1 MKKVYEASLPGCS
14 TVYSNAVALFSNRTM
29 PILSRLVV
37 LLCLSVLG
45 STAAY
50 AQPCSGVSCTIGY
63 APVPVVPPAPPL
75 PPGEIILCLNAL
87 GNGEITA
94 SLMGPYTTTS
104 NGVCCTVV
112 KVWENAAA
120 TNPLV
125 PADADYEVDCSD
137 IGRTIQVWVTRE
149 VNLPPP
155 GGPGRSAALPFTILI
170 ADCTPPNITCPAP
183 QTLTCLADYTAALPP
198 NPMTEAQFEALG
210 GGADASD
217 NCTIDRVEYSD
228 AYSDIVCTNKF
239 KVTRTYIAYDQS
251 GNSKSCT
258 QMITVSDNVAPTFTT
273 LPQDLTLD
281 CPNPNLGGFVYGAQV
296 LALGIAIQN
305 WIDNFGGAAV
315 ADNCGGPFT
324 QNVLVCLGGGPIIG
338 CQTTSP
344 ATGAGVLLQFPEAC
358 SPQPREVQVG
368 FYIKDECGNENF
380 AVAKVILVDNAAPV
394 IAPLPALGPYTCFTQ
409 VPPPNPAGVSAT
421 DNCTQNAN
429 LTKVHVS
436 DVPPSVT
443 GCPGNQVIIRTY
455 RVTDCAGNSA
465 TRTQTITVND
475 NVAPVW
481 GQNPVSQTY
490 NCSDPALTTQIAD
503 WLAADGT
510 GSATDNCNG
519 VTITSS
525 PASAAGVLAA
535 VPAWC
540 PPGGNTRSTTVTFT
554 ATDGCGN
561 TSTRTATIT
570 LYDLEAPTGTP
581 PADADIK
588 CLPLPAPST
597 LLVTNLSDNCTPTNN
612 ILVQFVSDMVIVAG
626 NGCPN
631 GAQIWRR
638 TYRLT
643 DCAGNTRDIHQMITV
658 LDDEKPVWSGAIT
671 TLNLDC
677 PGNSGPNQTAIQNWL
692 NDHPGASATD
702 NCSAVTYSTIPG
714 TVGEVLNGLGDCA
727 PLAGSRTVTF
737 VATDACGN
745 SSTITGTINVVDN
758 VNPTASNPAPINVKC
773 VSEVPAP
780 NPGVVTTEAD
790 ACSPAGSI
798 TVEHIDDSDNGGSGC
813 PGDALVISRRYRV
826 TDCSGNSIIVTQT
839 INVVDDIDPNANCK
853 SVTAYLGAN
862 GQVTIMAEQFNDG
875 SADNCG
881 GPLTYE
887 FARDIINDGINLA
900 FGPYSMMKTF
910 DCNDI
915 PNLHLCSGNTD
926 NDEVIAIRMRAI
938 DACGNVSG
946 YCSTAITIIDD
957 IAPTIDCPADMTFM
971 TSDKPGYDCSVNATW
986 DHPEVA
992 DNCTVLCYEM
1002 EVQKEINGVFTTIDP
1017 ATGAPEP
1024 NFRVNVL
1031 GVAQANYMFE
1041 KGPYCNAGQID
1052 DQYKII
1058 YYVRDEHGN
1067 YAPSCM
1073 FTITVKDDEAPLFT
1087 YCPDPINAQ
1096 TVNGDCYQM
1105 KCWAPPTFYDNCQ
1118 FPYFGEGSGYCP
1130 IPTLTITTSD
1140 PTVMVDTIG
1149 DDHCALFPVGTTY
1162 VYYTVEDICGNVTTC
1177 TVVVNIADEEAPMA
1191 MCVGN
1196 YTVNLEP
1203 NGKKVIT
1210 YADIDAGSFDNCGLC
1225 AKEVSRDGVNFGPN
1239 VTLTCADLASPVTI
1253 TLRVKDCSS
1262 PANEATCTTTITV
1275 EDMQSPG
1282 IAFCPQDI
1290 TVGTDA
1296 GVCNAVVT
1304 YAAPLFNDGCGSPV
1318 QGTLTQGFASGSVF
1332 PIGVTHVQYCYTSAS
1347 GYTVCCDF
1355 NVTVEDDEA
1364 PAIVCP
1370 ADVLDLTC
1378 LQILPAPLTLANF
1391 AANGGTLSDNCGVTV
1406 LDYSDY
1412 DNDLT
1417 HCAYD
1422 GIRTIVRTYTAW
1434 DAAGNSATCTQTFQ
1448 YVEDIIPPVLNVKPI
1463 NLQVDCADEV
1473 PPVPTQTASDNCGT
1487 VNIDFSEEIQP
1498 GGCENQFV
1506 VVRTW
1511 IATDLCGN
1519 TDWWTQLITVH
1530 DDEAPVFQVTP
1541 LNTQYDCAEDV
1552 EAAPKQISSDNCGIV
1567 FEDFYETVDP
1577 GSCPNQYVI
1586 MRRWVASD
1594 LCGNTTEHWQMITV
1608 HDDEP
1613 PVLLTTP
1620 LNLQVDCSDDVPDA
1634 PVGNATDN
1642 CGVVFVDFSEDI
1654 QPGGCENQYVIVR
1667 RWKATDLCGNTDE
1680 HWQFITVHD
1689 DEPPVLLTTPLD
1701 LPQLKCADDVP
1712 PAPVGLAT
1720 DNCGV
1725 VFVDFSESI
1734 TPGSCPNQFEV
1745 VRRWVATDLC
1755 GNTDEH
1761 WQRITV
1767 NDDIPP
1773 VLVVK
1778 PLDIRV
1784 DCSEDV
1790 PPVPVQTAT
1799 DNCEVVFVDFSEEIQ
1814 PGGCEDNFVVV
1825 RTWIATDLC
1834 GNTDSHVWTIT
1845 VEDTEAPVFSNVP
1858 ASAMFDCAEDVPAV
1872 VHPDVT
1878 DNCSQVVVDFSEETQ
1893 PGGCEDNFVVQR
1905 VWVATDLCGNQAMTF
1920 QIITIQDTE
1929 EPVLHNLPPAT
1940 VDVDCSEDVPAVAN
1954 VTATDNC
1961 AEPLTVDFVEV
1972 EIPGTCSN
1980 QYQVKRT
1987 WTAEDDCGN
1996 YTSFVQIITISD
2008 TEAPVLANLPPATV
2022 DVECSED
2029 VPAVA
2034 NVTASDNCGEP
2045 LDFDFYEVEIPGS
2058 CPNQYQIQRVWT
2070 AEDDCGNSTFFV
2082 QTITVSDT
2090 EAPVLAGLPDPVVN
2104 VECSEDVPAVANVT
2118 ATDNCDIPVDLE
2130 LVEIEIP
2137 GSCPNQYSITRTWTA
2152 EDDCGN
2158 ITSFV
2163 QTINVFDDEAPVLAG
2178 LPDPVVNVECS
2189 EDVPAL
2195 AVVTATDNCDVPVDV
2210 EISEIEIPGSCPN
2223 QYSITRTW
2231 TAEDDCGNSTFFVQ
2245 TINVSDTEAPVLV
2258 GLPDPVVNV
2267 ECSEDVPALAVVT
2280 ATDNCDI
2287 PVDVE
2292 ISEIEI
2298 PGTCP
2303 NQYSITRTWT
2313 AEDDCGNSTFFVQTI
2328 NVFDDEAPVLVGL
2341 PDAVVNVECSEDVPA
2356 LAVVTATDNCN
2367 VPVDVEI
2374 SEIEIPGTC
2383 PNQYSITRTWT
2394 AEDDCGNSTFFV
2406 QTINVNDTEAP
2417 TWNSATQVVWINEIH
2432 YDNAGGDVD
2441 EFIEVAGTTGTDLSN
2456 YSIVLYNGANGL
2468 VYGTMNL
2475 FGTLG
2480 NQSNGFGTASFPYP
2494 VNGVQNGSPDG
2505 IALVLNGSMV
2515 LQFLSYEGAFPAVDG
2530 VAAGMM
2536 STDIGV
2542 FEDGNNA
2549 IGTSLSLSGTGNVY
2563 GDFTWNAPAP
2573 NTAGAVNTGQ
2583 NFTPAGGLTLP
2594 SDLVLQCGEDVPMP
2608 LVLTAS
2614 DNCNEPV
2621 DVEYNETF
2629 LPGSGPN
2636 DGVTIIR
2643 TWTAEDDCGNA
2654 IAHTQ
2659 TITVNDAEPPVLVGT
2674 PDITVAVECSEDV
2687 PAVAVV
2693 TVTDNCQGTV
2703 DLDFNE
2709 VEVPGTCPN
2718 QYSVVR
2724 TWTATDFAGNTAV
2737 FTQTITVNDLV
2748 APTWDQPAPASPLTF
2763 DCADA
2768 VPAAPVLTASD
2779 NCNAPVFVDFS
2790 ETVDPGSCL
2799 NKFTLVRTWI
2809 AQDDCGNETSVQQI
2823 ITVNDDVAPTLT
2835 CPAPLTAQCSPAEQ
2849 PPYANLTEFE
2859 TAGGTAS
2866 DNCGLNVNSF
2876 GLLSEVANGNVYT
2889 RTYRVIDQCGNSGTC
2904 TQTVTV
2910 EDTEP
2915 PVFLNCPVGPLVF
2928 GNDPDMC
2935 WAKVNWPQPVAVDNC
2950 SIPTVVQTSGPTSGT
2965 IVNVGT
2971 YTVTFVATD
2980 AMGNTSICSFDVMVM
2995 DTQNP
3000 ELDADILM
3008 PGDVTVECDNVPA
3021 PFVLTNN
3028 DVHDNCTAPEDLV
3041 ITFTEVRTDGNCPF
3055 NYTLTRTWKVTD
3067 EAGKMFVHTQIVTV
3081 RDTKAPTAICQN
3093 ATVTLDKAGNATVTP
3108 GQINNGSFDNCS
3120 LPENLT
3126 FSVSPN
3132 SFTCANLGDNV
3143 VTLTVTDECGNSAT
3157 CTAIVTVVEGIAP
3170 CTPEYAVVTTCMGMG
3185 GMGNATTLENGQFMD
3200 LITVKSLA
3208 MQTWTL
3214 TANTGFYSL
3223 SSPAPPGAPIA
3234 LTVGTTFTAG
3244 TDDDIDNDNDGQ
3256 TDEADEM
3263 IFYTLKGVHV
3273 ECIGYSIA
3281 VANNVGQTGTI
3292 SNKACY
3298 PTPYFTNLNDP
3309 FCLNTPPFTIE
3320 VGEINGAQGTVVDVM
3335 VNGVPT
3341 TIFDAGALGLG
3352 FHTVMATFDAGAA
3365 TTNLVI
3371 NGVLVGGT
3379 MAEALADPGCKQK
3392 ITKQVQVV
3400 ATPTTIVCND
3410 LVNIS
3415 IHNDGGD
3422 CVFVLAPDDVLEG
3435 TYLCDDDYSVV
3446 LTYPFGTHTFNPA
3459 NRVDYTHIGK
3469 TLSFNLVHAISGN
3482 VCWGQIK
3489 VEDKEP
3495 PALVCPSDITIKCS
3509 DPTSTSFTGSPIV
3522 SDCDTWTSVDT
3533 DDYTDFGS
3541 CSDPRAE
3548 IIRTWLVTDKS
3559 GNQSSC
3565 TQRITI
3571 APFNLADVQFPADV
3585 TLNCENV
3592 NSTDPSS
3599 TGVPTI
3605 NGSPIGS
3612 GGLCM
3617 ASISKTDEIYDI
3629 CPGSYEIIRTWKVRN
3644 MCLPVAPGNPIEHTQ
3659 VIKVI
3664 DTNGPTFTCPDNVTV
3679 STDPFACCA
3688 TANLPDVI
3696 IREACSNITALTY
3709 KVVGQD
3715 ITTGNLI
3722 IIEGTGSLSDFAG
3735 NNHWDPDTMAVFGYT
3750 QCLPLG
3756 DYTVTYTAV
3765 DGCGNVSNCTFT
3777 MTVEDQIPPVAA
3789 CDQFT
3794 QVALGGDGMAFVNA
3808 YTFDDGSYDICYDV
3822 HFKARRMNTNDCQ
3835 TSTQFHDQVK
3845 FCCDDI
3851 NDTILVVFRVYDVPV
3866 PNGSIGLDAFE
3877 GHYNDC
3883 MVNVFV
3889 EDKIKPL
3896 CNAPANVTVSCENF
3910 DPSLWAYGFATA
3922 ADNCCIDTITA
3933 TANYTFFDTLC
3944 SKGTITRTFRAFD
3957 CGGLSSQCTQR
3968 VFVNYEQDYWVKFP
3982 NDVIVTVCN
3991 GSGNYGE
3998 PEFNGE
4004 DCELLGVSFEDEIF
4018 TVVPDACF
4026 KIERTWN
4033 IINWCTYNPN
4043 AGCVDVPN
4051 PNPNA
4056 TSNNPANLVGPTI
4069 APLGTPQP
4077 WTPTNVRVN
4086 PTDPQTTNYS
4096 VFYHGGTYT
4105 DFATGQQITV
4115 PGIANNNCFRYKQ
4128 IIKVI
4133 DTQAPIVSDCPTSPV
4148 EVCDITPNNA
4158 QLWNESYWYDNTTMS
4173 HDLCE
4178 APTDLTITATDLCS
4192 GAAVNVKY
4200 LLFLD
4205 LDGDGTMET
4214 VVSSTNLPGF
4224 NNVNFGNAQNPNFSG
4239 GTPRQFDERPVL
4251 PNQKYGFAL
4260 QTTVSGTD
4268 KVASV
4273 RWNTQQQPT
4282 NYVVPELPYGTH
4294 KIKWIV
4300 EDGCGNETVCEY
4312 TFVVK
4317 DCKKPTVVCLN
4328 GLSVNIMP
4336 TQMISL
4342 WANDFL
4348 QYTEDNCTPS
4358 SKLVIGIRKSGT
4370 GTGFPYNPDGTPQT
4384 SVTFDCNELGTQF
4397 VELWSI
4403 DLAGNADYCETYVIV
4418 QDNMGFCSNAAGT
4431 VAGSLK
4437 TEVGNGLEDANVELD
4452 GSHPALPPTSMFNLS
4467 NQSGDYLF
4475 AGVPYAGD
4483 YTVTPTKDNDPLN
4496 GVSTFDLV
4504 LINKHILGL
4513 EPLNSPY
4520 KMIAADANNSRSIT
4534 TFDIVE
4540 LRKLILGLYTEL
4552 PNNTSWRFVDK
4563 DFAFPDQQ
4571 NPFATIFPETKQIAN
4586 MLASMD
4592 AEDFVSVKVGDVNMN
4607 AVTSSLMST
4616 EDRTDGTL
4624 LFDVQDRT
4632 VKAGETFT
4640 LNFRAAERATGYQF
4654 TLHFPNLEVMEVV
4667 PGTEMTMNNF
4677 GVFNSEHSLTTSFD
4691 NERTVGEFAVT
4702 FRAKATG
4709 TLSQMVQVS
4718 SQITKAEA
4726 YDLGRNRQSVALRF
4740 NGANGSTV
4748 TGLGFELY
4756 QNQPNPWMNKT
4767 QIGFYLPEATEATLT
4782 IFDESGRM
4790 VFTQTGAFSKGY
4802 NAFAIERALVNTT
4815 GVLYYKLE
4823 TTTDSAVKKMIQTK

>member
-1 MKKVYEASLPGCS
+1 MKKVYEASSPGCS
-14 TVYSNAVALFSNRTM
+14 RLSKVVIDLFSSRTNSAF
-29 PILSRLVV
+29 SRLLILVCFAV
-37 LLCLSVLG
+37 F
-45 STAAY
+45 
-50 AQPCSGVSCTIGY
+50 GVSSVSAQGGGC
-63 APVPVVPPAPPL
+63 
-75 PPGEIILCLNAL
+75 
-87 GNGEITA
+87 
-94 SLMGPYTTTS
+94 
-104 NGVCCTVV
+104 
-112 KVWENAAA
+112 
-120 TNPLV
+120 
-125 PADADYEVDCSD
+125 
-137 IGRTIQVWVTRE
+137 
-149 VNLPPP
+149 P
-155 GGPGRSAALPFTILI
+155 GGA
-170 ADCTPPNITCPAP
+170 CTITCPP
-183 QTLTCLADYTAALPP
+183 DVSLCLAPDNFGSSEITTAWVANHASSP
-198 NPMTEAQFEALG
+198 NPQCTLFRVWKDAMGMEELTQSIWVNCDDVGEHVDLWVSVEKPLWVECRSSLVKVRVHIKDCEPPAVVCPPMGMYVCNDDIPRQGEPSQDHPGFYRLPLADFLQMGGTATDACGLYPWVFYRDILISQDPICKTNRTYEREFWVYDVNGNHKGCTQMLVVSDNVPPVFTSDPADLTINCSASNTFKNNEITEWLGKNTNPGNQPGQDAVVIDYCDENMVMIQATPGNAGAILAQMPEACDPNPREVIVVFTANDGCGNESTRSAKVRFVDSTPPTIGSLPTIYKLCMDDVPA
-210 GGADASD
+210 ADPDGVPASD
-217 NCTIDRVEYSD
+217 NCTPSGKIVKEHVGDYIQGTPDCPNRKTIHRVYRATD
-228 AYSDIVCTNKF
+228 C
-239 KVTRTYIAYDQS
+239 S
-251 GNSKSCT
+251 GNSTTKIQQINVYDYLPPYWDPIPTSLNLMNVCNEADLLSQVAT
-258 QMITVSDNVAPTFTT
+258 WLNDN
-273 LPQDLTLD
+273 
-281 CPNPNLGGFVYGAQV
+281 GG
-296 LALGIAIQN
+296 GI
-305 WIDNFGGAAV
+305 GK
-315 ADNCGGPFT
+315 DNCGVA
-324 QNVLVCLGGGPIIG
+324 NVWASKTAQEIVDELLGFCGHPPGNTNISYV
-338 CQTTSP
+338 T
-344 ATGAGVLLQFPEAC
+344 F
-358 SPQPREVQVG
+358 
-368 FYIKDECGNENF
+368 FIKDDCDIPGLPITTW
-380 AVAKVILVDNAAPV
+380 VTLMDN
-394 IAPLPALGPYTCFTQ
+394 
-409 VPPPNPAGVSAT
+409 
-421 DNCTQNAN
+421 
-429 LTKVHVS
+429 
-436 DVPPSVT
+436 
-443 GCPGNQVIIRTY
+443 
-455 RVTDCAGNSA
+455 
-465 TRTQTITVND
+465 
-475 NVAPVW
+475 
-481 GQNPVSQTY
+481 
-490 NCSDPALTTQIAD
+490 
-503 WLAADGT
+503 
-510 GSATDNCNG
+510 
-519 VTITSS
+519 
-525 PASAAGVLAA
+525 
-535 VPAWC
+535 
-540 PPGGNTRSTTVTFT
+540 
-554 ATDGCGN
+554 
-561 TSTRTATIT
+561 
-570 LYDLEAPTGTP
+570 EAPTGTP
-581 PADADIK
+581 P
-588 CLPLPAPST
+588 PSAMYNCKENVPPMST
-597 LLVTNLSDNCTPTNN
+597 SQVTNVSDNCDPNSV
-612 ILVQFVSDMVIVAG
+612 LVEIEDNPAAQDGCVS
-626 NGCPN
+626 NPF
-631 GAQIWRR
+631 QIIRKWK
-638 TYRLT
+638 LT
-643 DCAGNTRDIHQMITV
+643 DCAGNVRFLTQVIQVKDQEMPNWDNAPQDISISCDNPIKGS
-658 LDDEKPVWSGAIT
+658 LIEAWL
-671 TLNLDC
+671 TLH
-677 PGNSGPNQTAIQNWL
+677 GGGS
-692 NDHPGASATD
+692 ASD
-702 NCSAVTYSTIPG
+702 NCTGGVTYTHSPASVSGI
-714 TVGEVLNGLGDCA
+714 LAQLGPCA
-727 PLAGSRTVTF
+727 PINGEKVVTF
-737 VATDACGN
+737 TAKDACGN
-745 SSTITGTINVVDN
+745 TRTATAKVVIYDN
-758 VNPTASNPAPINVKC
+758 DAPTATSVDSEYSCFEDIPAVDPAVITDEDDNCTPASDVKVTFHSQSN
-773 VSEVPAP
+773 
-780 NPGVVTTEAD
+780 
-790 ACSPAGSI
+790 
-798 TVEHIDDSDNGGSGC
+798 NGGAGC
-813 PGDALVISRRYRV
+813 MDSPYVLTRWYQLQDCAGNTRTVSHRIRVRDMIAPQAYCQALIR
-826 TDCSGNSIIVTQT
+826 N
-839 INVVDDIDPNANCK
+839 
-853 SVTAYLGAN
+853 LGAN
-862 GQVTIMAEQFNDG
+862 GIVTVTAAEVNNG
-875 SADNCG
+875 SFDNCMIDKIQIRRG
-881 GPLTYE
+881 ASGPWYDALD
-887 FARDIINDGINLA
+887 FNCDDIEN
-900 FGPYSMMKTF
+900 
-910 DCNDI
+910 I
-915 PNLHLCSGNTD
+915 PNCAALPQIEGIVEIQMRVTDKCGNEDFCTTTVTVRDVTPPAVECPDDLTIYTD
-926 NDEVIAIRMRAI
+926 NN
-938 DACGNVSG
+938 G
-946 YCSTAITIIDD
+946 
-957 IAPTIDCPADMTFM
+957 
-971 TSDKPGYDCSVNATW
+971 GYDCKANATW
-986 DHPEVA
+986 THPIPT
-992 DNCTVLCYEM
+992 DNCTVMCMEM
-1002 EVQKEINGVFTTIDP
+1002 EVQKEINGVFTTVNP
-1017 ATGAPEP
+1017 ANGFPSPGFVTD
-1024 NFRVNVL
+1024 VI
-1031 GVAQANYMFE
+1031 AQAGQAAGPYLFG
-1041 KGPYCNAGQID
+1041 KGPYCDD
-1052 DQYKII
+1052 DQYRII
-1058 YYVRDEHGN
+1058 YRVRDEHGN
-1067 YAPSCM
+1067 NKPGVMCM
-1073 FTITVKDDEAPLFT
+1073 FTITVRDNEAPRWND
-1087 YCPDPINAQ
+1087 CPEDPIVAQ
-1096 TVNGDCYQM
+1096 VVTGDCYQM
-1105 KCWAPPTFYDNCQ
+1105 KCYTRPTAYDNCEY
-1118 FPYFGEGSGYCP
+1118 PGGPCP
-1130 IPTLTITTSD
+1130 APTVVVTVSD
-1140 PTVMVDTIG
+1140 PTIMINQVG
-1149 DDHCALFPVGTTY
+1149 DEDCALFPVGVTY
-1162 VYYTVEDICGNVTTC
+1162 VYYTATDAMGNVSTC
-1177 TVVVNIADEEAPMA
+1177 TVEVRISDQEAPTA

-1196 YTVNLEP
+1196 FTVNLEP
-1203 NGKKVIT
+1203 DGDIQLQFD
-1210 YADIDAGSFDNCGLC
+1210 DIDAQSFDNCGIC
-1225 AKEVSRDGVNFGPN
+1225 IKQISRDNEIYGPTVELDCDDLGN
-1239 VTLTCADLASPVTI
+1239 WVTVW
-1253 TLRVKDCSS
+1253 LRVGDCST
-1262 PANEATCTTTITV
+1262 PANMATCSTQVYV

-1282 IAFCPQDI
+1282 IAVCPADI
-1290 TVGTDA
+1290 TVGTDN
-1296 GVCNAVVT
+1296 GVCNAVAT
-1304 YAAPLFNDGCGSPV
+1304 YDAPLFNDGCGSPV
-1318 QGTLTQGFASGSVF
+1318 QGTLTEGLASGSTF

-1364 PAIVCP
+1364 PVITCP
-1370 ADVLDLTC
+1370 ADITTLTC
-1378 LQILPAPLTLANF
+1378 LEALPAPMTLANF
-1391 AANGGTLSDNCGVTV
+1391 AGTLTDNCGVSA
-1406 LDYSDY
+1406 LDFSDY

-1417 HCAYD
+1417 HCPYD

-1434 DAAGNSATCTQTFQ
+1434 DAAGNSATCQQTFK
-1448 YVEDIIPPVLNVKPI
+1448 YLEDTEPPVLNVKPI

-1473 PPVPTQTASDNCGT
+1473 PPVPTQTATDNCGT

-1506 VVRTW
+1506 VVRLW

-1519 TDWWTQLITVH
+1519 SSWWEQTITVH
-1530 DDEAPVFQVTP
+1530 DDEAPVLEVTP

-1552 EAAPKQISSDNCGIV
+1552 HEAPKQIFSDNCGIAY
-1567 FEDFYETVDP
+1567 ENFYETVNP
-1577 GSCPNQYVI
+1577 GECPNQYI
-1586 MRRWVASD
+1586 IYRRWVVAD
-1594 LCGNTTEHWQMITV
+1594 LCGNTAERWQSITV
-1608 HDDEP
+1608 NDNIP

-1620 LNLQVDCSDDVPDA
+1620 LDLTLECSDEVPDA

-1680 HWQFITVHD
+1680 HWQFITVYD
-1689 DEPPVLLTTPLD
+1689 DEDPVLLTTPLD
-1701 LPQLKCADDVP
+1701 LHVECAEDVP
-1712 PAPVGLAT
+1712 PAPVGNAT
-1720 DNCGV
+1720 DNCDI
-1725 VFVDFSESI
+1725 VFVDFSESEI
-1734 TPGSCPNQFEV
+1734 PGTCHNQYV
-1745 VRRWVATDLC
+1745 IVRRWLATDLC

-1761 WQRITV
+1761 WQHITV
-1767 NDDIPP
+1767 YDGKAPVFDQPLPDAIVNVDCAQDVPAAAVLTATDNCDDQVNVYYSEELVPGDCDDQFSIIRTWSAEDLCANIVRYTQTINVYDDEAP
-1773 VLVVK
+1773 VWDQAAPDNPTVE
-1778 PLDIRV
+1778 
-1784 DCSEDV
+1784 CSEDV
-1790 PPVPVQTAT
+1790 PAVPVQTAT
-1799 DNCEVVFVDFSEEIQ
+1799 DNCGNPVTMDFSE
-1814 PGGCEDNFVVV
+1814 V
-1825 RTWIATDLC
+1825 
-1834 GNTDSHVWTIT
+1834 T
-1845 VEDTEAPVFSNVP
+1845 V
-1858 ASAMFDCAEDVPAV
+1858 
-1872 VHPDVT
+1872 
-1878 DNCSQVVVDFSEETQ
+1878 
-1893 PGGCEDNFVVQR
+1893 
-1905 VWVATDLCGNQAMTF
+1905 
-1920 QIITIQDTE
+1920 
-1929 EPVLHNLPPAT
+1929 
-1940 VDVDCSEDVPAVAN
+1940 
-1954 VTATDNC
+1954 
-1961 AEPLTVDFVEV
+1961 
-1972 EIPGTCSN
+1972 PGT
-1980 QYQVKRT
+1980 
-1987 WTAEDDCGN
+1987 
-1996 YTSFVQIITISD
+1996 
-2008 TEAPVLANLPPATV
+2008 
-2022 DVECSED
+2022 
-2029 VPAVA
+2029 
-2034 NVTASDNCGEP
+2034 
-2045 LDFDFYEVEIPGS
+2045 
-2058 CPNQYQIQRVWT
+2058 CPNQYQVVRTWV
-2070 AEDDCGNSTFFV
+2070 AMDACGNATTRV
-2082 QTITVSDT
+2082 QTVTVSDT
-2090 EAPVLAGLPDPVVN
+2090 EAPVLAGLPPATVNVECSENVPAVAVVTATDNCDEPIDLDFNEVEVPGTCPNQYVILRTWSAADDCGNATSFVQTITISDTEAPVWDQAAPDSPVDVECSEDVPAVPVQTATDN
-2104 VECSEDVPAVANVT
+2104 CDVPVDINFNEVINWGTCSNQFQVVRTWTAADDCGNITTRIQVINVSDTEAPVLAGLPDAVVDVECSEDVPAVANVT
-2118 ATDNCDIPVDLE
+2118 ATDNCDVPIYFDFSEV
-2130 LVEIEIP
+2130 EIP
-2137 GSCPNQYSITRTWTA
+2137 GTCPNQYSITRTWTA
-2152 EDDCGN
+2152 QDDCGN
-2158 ITSFV
+2158 STFFV
-2163 QTINVFDDEAPVLAG
+2163 QTINISDTEAPVLVG
-2178 LPDPVVNVECS
+2178 LPDVVVNVECS

-2195 AVVTATDNCDVPVDV
+2195 AVVTATDNCDVPIDVDIV
-2210 EISEIEIPGSCPN
+2210 
-2223 QYSITRTW
+2223 
-2231 TAEDDCGNSTFFVQ
+2231 
-2245 TINVSDTEAPVLV
+2245 
-2258 GLPDPVVNV
+2258 
-2267 ECSEDVPALAVVT
+2267 
-2280 ATDNCDI
+2280 
-2287 PVDVE
+2287 
-2292 ISEIEI
+2292 EIEI

-2313 AEDDCGNSTFFVQTI
+2313 AQDDCGNSTFFVQTI
-2328 NVFDDEAPVLVGL
+2328 NVFDDEAPVFGPL

-2367 VPVDVEI
+2367 VPIDVDIV
-2374 SEIEIPGTC
+2374 EIEIPGTC

-2394 AEDDCGNSTFFV
+2394 AQDDCGNSTFFV
-2406 QTINVNDTEAP
+2406 QTINVSDTEAP
-2417 TWNSATQVVWINEIH
+2417 VWNTTTQVVWINEIH
-2432 YDNAGGDVD
+2432 YDNDGGDVD

-2480 NQSNGFGTASFPYP
+2480 NQSGTGFGTASFGYSP
-2494 VNGVQNGSPDG
+2494 NGIQNGAPDG

-2530 VAAGMM
+2530 VATGMM
-2536 STDIGV
+2536 STDILVSESGS
-2542 FEDGNNA
+2542 DPLGY
-2549 IGTSLSLSGTGNVY
+2549 SLSLSGTGNVY

-2573 NTAGAVNTGQ
+2573 NTAGAINTGQ
-2583 NFTPAGGLTLP
+2583 TFTPVGGLTLP
-2594 SDLVLQCGEDVPMP
+2594 SDLDLQCGEDVPMP
-2608 LVLTAS
+2608 VVLTAS
-2614 DNCNEPV
+2614 DNCDVPV

-2674 PDITVAVECSEDV
+2674 PDITVAVTCSEDV
-2687 PAVAVV
+2687 PAVALV

-2718 QYSVVR
+2718 QYSIIR
-2724 TWTATDFAGNTAV
+2724 TWSATDFAGNTAV
-2737 FTQTITVNDLV
+2737 FTQTITINDTE
-2748 APTWDQPAPASPLTF
+2748 APVFSSTPTTPLNVK
-2763 DCADA
+2763 CAA
-2768 VPAAPVLTASD
+2768 EVPAAPAITATD

-2790 ETVDPGSCL
+2790 ETVTPGSCL
-2799 NKFTLVRTWI
+2799 NKFTLVRTWV
-2809 AQDDCGNETSVQQI
+2809 AQDDCGNETSIQQVI
-2823 ITVNDDVAPTLT
+2823 NVNDDEAPVLA
-2835 CPAPLTAQCSPAEQ
+2835 CPLPLTAQCSPAEQ

-2889 RTYRVIDQCGNSGTC
+2889 RTYRVVDQCGNAGTC

-2910 EDTEP
+2910 MDTEP

-2971 YTVTFVATD
+2971 YTVSFTATD
-2980 AMGNTSICSFDVMVM
+2980 AMGNTAVCSFQLMVM

-3000 ELDADILM
+3000 ELDADIVM

-3041 ITFTEVRTDGNCPF
+3041 ITFTEVRTDGNCKF
-3055 NYTLTRTWKVTD
+3055 NYILTRTWKVTD

-3081 RDTKAPTAICQN
+3081 RDTKAPTAICKA
-3093 ATVTLDKAGNATVTP
+3093 ATVTLDKAGNGTLTADQV
-3108 GQINNGSFDNCS
+3108 NNGSFDNCS
-3120 LPENLT
+3120 AQADLT
-3126 FSVSPN
+3126 LSVSPN
-3132 SFTCANLGDNV
+3132 TFTCANLGDNV

-3170 CTPEYAVVTTCMGMG
+3170 CTPQYSVVTSCMGMG
-3185 GMGNATTLENGQFMD
+3185 SMGNATTLENGQFMD

-3214 TANTGFYSL
+3214 TANTGLYST
-3223 SSPAPPGAPIA
+3223 SSPAPPGAPVA

-3244 TDDDIDNDNDGQ
+3244 TDDGIDNDNDGQ

-3263 IFYTLKGVHV
+3263 IYYTLKGVHV
-3273 ECIGYSIA
+3273 ECVGYSIS
-3281 VANNVGQTGTI
+3281 VGNNVGQTGTI

-3320 VGEINGAQGTVVDVM
+3320 VGEINGAQGTVIDVM

-3371 NGVLVGGT
+3371 NGVQVGGT

-3392 ITKQVQVV
+3392 ITKIVQVV
-3400 ATPTTIVCND
+3400 ATPTTIACND

-3415 IHNDGGD
+3415 LHNDGGD
-3422 CVFVLAPDDVLEG
+3422 CVFVIAPDDVLEG

-3446 LTYPFGTHTFNPA
+3446 LTYPFGTHTFNPP
-3459 NRVDYTHIGK
+3459 NRIDYTHIGK
-3469 TLSFNLVHAISGN
+3469 TLNFSLVHAISGN
-3482 VCWGQIK
+3482 VCWGQVK

-3571 APFNLADVQFPADV
+3571 APFDLADVQFPADV

-3605 NGSPIGS
+3605 NGSPIGT

-3644 MCLPVAPGNPIEHTQ
+3644 MCLAVAPGNPIEHTQ

-3664 DTNGPTFTCPDNVTV
+3664 DTKGPTFTCPDNVTV

-3822 HFKARRMNTNDCQ
+3822 HFKARRMNSNDCQ

-3866 PNGSIGLDAFE
+3866 PNGSIGIDAFE

-3933 TANYTFFDTLC
+3933 TSNYTFFDTLC

-4004 DCELLGVSFEDEIF
+4004 DCELLGVSHEDEIF

-4026 KIERTWN
+4026 KIERTWT

-4043 AGCVDVPN
+4043 AGCVDIPN

-4133 DTQAPIVSDCPTSPV
+4133 DTQKPIVSDCPSSPV

-4205 LDGDGTMET
+4205 LDGDGNMET
-4214 VVSSTNLPGF
+4214 VISSTNLPGF
-4224 NNVNFGNAQNPNFSG
+4224 NNVNFGNASNPNFSG

-4251 PNQKYGFAL
+4251 PNQKYGFTL

-4336 TQMISL
+4336 TQMITL

-4418 QDNMGFCSNAAGT
+4418 QDNSGFCSNSAGT

-4437 TEVGNGLEDANVELD
+4437 TEVGNGLEDANVELE

-4467 NQSGDYLF
+4467 NQTGDYLF

-4563 DFAFPDQQ
+4563 DFTFPDQQ
-4571 NPFATIFPETKQIAN
+4571 NPFSTIFPETKQIAN
-4586 MLASMD
+4586 MLASLD

-4702 FRAKATG
+4702 FRAKAAG
-4709 TLSQMVQVS
+4709 TLSQMVTVS

-4726 YDLGRNRQSVALRF
+4726 YDLDRNRQSVALRF

-4767 QIGFYLPEATEATLT
+4767 QIGFYLPEATDATLT
-4782 IFDESGRM
+4782 IFDESGRT
-4790 VFTQTGAFSKGY
+4790 VFTQTGAFGKGY